1 MCVCVC
7 VCVLGGGGGGAE
19 SKPERKQIQGE
30 INYLV
35 SLPVSKLVYYKHD
48 AGAETTTTTTTNTII
63 LQVRATNKQTCTDL
77 LFADELDT

>member
-1 MCVCVC
+1 MKTISSGSVC
-7 VCVLGGGGGGAE
+7 E

-48 AGAETTTTTTTNTII
+48 AGAETTTTTNTII
-63 LQVRATNKQTCTDL
+63 LQVRATNKH
-77 LFADELDT
+77 A